1 MTALLIVCAIAGVFV
16 WLAASPARL
25 LAAAAAPAV
34 THPSLT
40 FGVTA
45 AATAVVVVAGVTIVW
60 RALAD
65 SGWLLIA
72 VQHGPAYAPVGV
84 RHG

>member
-1 MTALLIVCAIAGVFV
+1 MIALLIVCALAGVLV

-25 LAAAAAPAV
+25 LAAGAALAV
-34 THPSLT
+34 AHPSLT

-45 AATAVVVVAGVTIVW
+45 AATTVVVTAGVVIVW
-60 RALAD
+60 RSLTG

-72 VQHGPAYAPVGV
+72 VQSPAYAPAGV

>member
-1 MTALLIVCAIAGVFV
+1 MTALLLVCVLAGVFV

-25 LAAAAAPAV
+25 LAAAAALAAA
-34 THPSLT
+34 HPVLT

-45 AATAVVVVAGVTIVW
+45 AGTAVVVVAGVTIVW

-72 VQHGPAYAPVGV
+72 VQHGPAYAPAGV